1 MTIDELER
9 RTRRILAARQ
19 RRVVPDGSL
28 IRAAVLIPILDRGE
42 PAILFVK
49 RTETVAHHKGQI
61 AFPGGVVDP
70 DDPSALDAA
79 LREAEEEVGLPRRAV
94 EVLGILDDSETV
106 ATPFVITP
114 FVGLVREAVDWK
126 PDGVEIDRVL
136 EVPYAALAA
145 DGSFRVE
152 YRERGGVVRPVHFFD
167 YRGDTIWGATAR
179 ILTDYLALVGD
190 VERQGHQR

>member
-136 EVPYAALAA
+136 EVPYA
-145 DGSFRVE
+145 
-152 YRERGGVVRPVHFFD
+152 
-167 YRGDTIWGATAR
+167 
-179 ILTDYLALVGD
+179 
-190 VERQGHQR
+190 